1 MFKATGIILS
11 AVVLMQGCSG
21 LSVKQQKLPSVTSNP
36 SGAVVYAN
44 ILELGKTPLTHNL
57 YDAFPAGWQNST
69 YQAQGILIIKM
80 DGCKDYTLKIS
91 DLILSKPI
99 HADLECSKVIK
110 SEKVTPIMGSHGHA
124 EKRFEELEAL
134 YKKGVIT
141 EDEYKK
147 TRERI
152 LNEL

>member
-1 MFKATGIILS
+1 MIIS
-11 AVVLMQGCSG
+11 AIVLLQGCSD
-21 LSVKQQKLPSVTSNP
+21 LSVKQQKRPSVTSNP
-36 SGAVVYAN
+36 SGAIVYAN

-57 YDAFPAGWQNST
+57 YDAFPGGWQNSI

-99 HADLECSKVIK
+99 HADLNCNLATK
-110 SEKVTPIMGSHGHA
+110 SEKATPVTNSHGQA

-141 EDEYKK
+141 KDEYKK